1 MPRRRSAP
9 PGLARIQPVP
19 SSLSPVQTQIID
31 GIALSKRMREALR
44 GRVSALA
51 ERGIRPGLAAVE
63 VGEHSAARVYVRN
76 KIKACV
82 EVGLYSEHIEL
93 PESTSE
99 PELLARIGALNENPR
114 IHGILVQLPLP
125 RHIATAPVVLA
136 VSPEKDVDG
145 FHPLNVGCLA
155 SGNPRFVPCTPAGV
169 LAMLEDARVNLWGL
183 HAVMVGASNIVGK
196 PMALSLLQRG
206 ATITVCNSKTRDL
219 ADHTAR
225 ADILVVAVGKPKL
238 VTGAMVKTGAVVID
252 VGISRFPDGRLAG
265 DCDFASLLGVARL
278 VTPVPGGVGP
288 MTITMLLA
296 NTILAAERTAR

>member
-1 MPRRRSAP
+1 
-9 PGLARIQPVP
+9 
-19 SSLSPVQTQIID
+19 VQTEIID

-44 GRVSALA
+44 RRVSALA

-63 VGEHSAARVYVRN
+63 VGEHSAAQVYVRN
-76 KIKACV
+76 KIKACA

-99 PELLARIGALNENPR
+99 PEVLARIGALNENPR

-125 RHIATAPVVLA
+125 RHIATAPVLLA

-169 LAMLEDARVNLWGL
+169 MAMLEDARVNPWGL
-183 HAVMVGASNIVGK
+183 HAVLVGASNIVGK

-219 ADHTAR
+219 ANHTAR

-238 VTGAMVKTGAVVID
+238 VTGAMVKAGAVVID
-252 VGISRFPDGRLAG
+252 VGISRSPDGTLAG